1 LDTVGDTAGD
11 DAQRLSFWKEMPPL
25 DGFNLLEAKSSAI
38 VLLESA
44 DGIPWPLLT
53 VSNYG
58 NGRVLTLATDYS
70 WKWYMGM
77 VARGKGNLAYLR
89 LVDRMVRWLTKDPGL
104 DPVQITLPE
113 SAGSA
118 GQEIEMRIK
127 LREED
132 LSPNLRSMISF
143 YVLNSD
149 GLKIES
155 KLKPTGQSGEYLG
168 SFLPQKG
175 GIYKL
180 KVETSSG
187 NVEESIVVA
196 GLLDSLDAAPNHE
209 QLKKVSTSTGGKF
222 LLRSEDLLKEV
233 EDLAR
238 KGESRFVEE
247 KRASV
252 WASPFVMVL
261 VLGFLIVEWYF
272 RRRWGLV

>member
-1 LDTVGDTAGD
+1 
-11 DAQRLSFWKEMPPL
+11 MPPL
-25 DGFNLLEAKSSAI
+25 DGFNLLEPKSSAA

-44 DGIPWPLLT
+44 DGIPWPILT

-118 GQEIEMRIK
+118 GQEIEIRIK

-132 LSPNLRSMISF
+132 LPPNLRSMVSF
-143 YVLNSD
+143 SVLNPD
-149 GLKIES
+149 GVKIES
-155 KLKPTGQSGEYLG
+155 RLKPTGQLGEYLG
-168 SFLPQKG
+168 SLLPQKG

-180 KVETSSG
+180 IVETSAG
-187 NVEESIVVA
+187 NLEESMVVA
-196 GLLDSLDAAPNHE
+196 GLLDSLDAAPDHE
-209 QLKKVSTSTGGKF
+209 QLKKISASTGGKF
-222 LLRSEDLLKEV
+222 LPRSEGLLKEI
-233 EDLAR
+233 EAYTER
-238 KGESRFVEE
+238 GQHSFIEE
-247 KRASV
+247 KRLPLWGMMYTLAIIL
-252 WASPFVMVL
+252 AL
-261 VLGFLIVEWYF
+261 LGTEWYL
-272 RRRWGLV
+272 RRKWGLI